1 MGRRRDVIALV
12 SKITGS
18 LAGGSRRHPQSFVL
32 ILDARVAANGC
43 NASRRMDVE
52 IALSRF
58 PYPCPNYP
66 KSKPPAAASSRTS
79 SAAASRRLL
88 VHDRRLRWPVD
99 PTLVAAVAGTAIRR
113 AGRRAKYLLIETDAG
128 TLILHLGMSGS
139 LRVLPAATPRIAH
152 DHVDI
157 ELDSGQ
163 TLRFNDPRRFGSLLF
178 TARRSGSCIR
188 CSGISR
194 RNRSKTASTAS
205 ISGRSRGAARSR
217 SSSSS

>member
-1 MGRRRDVIALV
+1 MGRRPECV
-12 SKITGS
+12 SLWGYKLRTGS

-32 ILDARVAANGC
+32 DIDARVAQNVAGHS
-43 NASRRMDVE
+43 ATSRSKFSVE
-52 IALSRF
+52 LESTS
-58 PYPCPNYP
+58 YPCPNYP

-79 SAAASRRLL
+79 SAGASIACV

-99 PTLVAAVAGTAIRR
+99 LAMV
-113 AGRRAKYLLIETDAG
+113 AGRRRAARSGAPAAARNTCCSKPMPAR
-128 TLILHLGMSGS
+128 LILHLGMSGS

-178 TARRSGSCIR
+178 TAGDPAHASAAEEPRARTARR
-188 CSGISR
+188 
-194 RNRSKTASTAS
+194 
-205 ISGRSRGAARSR
+205 
-217 SSSSS
+217 